1 MAPRSDEIISALLRR
16 RARIFA
22 LLGLIALR
30 SAVRAQSASSSLLVD
45 RDGIWEVATRRGHGP
60 LTPGRDVFLV
70 WNRNLRHPL
79 SDGAFAASPVSDE
92 VVLKLRWTFRR

>member
-1 MAPRSDEIISALLRR
+1 MS
-16 RARIFA
+16 
-22 LLGLIALR
+22 
-30 SAVRAQSASSSLLVD
+30 
-45 RDGIWEVATRRGHGP
+45 TRRGHGP

-92 VVLKLRWTFRR
+92 VALKLRWTFRR